1 MRFLDN
7 IIEKNNYPLKMFE
20 RYQKNFRTIGLGIT
34 GLGDM
39 LIMLNMRYG
48 SKESLEYVNDLMDF
62 ISYWT
67 YKASI
72 ALAKEKGTFPYFKA
86 DEFCN
91 SGYLAKKAN
100 KDNKWHT
107 LKEEVRQYGI
117 RNARMIVIAPTGT
130 ISMVF
135 GNNCSSGI
143 EPVFSLEYD
152 RKVHIGGQEEE
163 NIQVIKFKDYAYD
176 LAKQLGIAIDK
187 NIFVTALELPVE
199 DHVNMLKTVAYHSDS
214 SISKTIN
221 IPEDYP
227 FEDTKEVYMECWR
240 NGVKGCTIF
249 RPNPIRYGILISPD
263 NKKSET
269 KVEAVKSENNEIKYD
284 TITPI
289 EKEEIGTTYGTN
301 VKKITSCGKLHIN
314 VARDR
319 EGNLVELYVSGS
331 KGGICMA
338 NINAISR
345 LVSLALRSG
354 IKVDEI
360 VDQLKGIDCR
370 ACMASKARGIQ
381 LDGISCPDIIGK
393 ALQKEYEEGGEWLAT
408 SSFVKENIEE
418 KNNKLQAQIIST
430 KKCPQCGE
438 PIVNNGGC
446 VICLS
451 CGWTKCE

>member
-1 MRFLDN
+1 
-7 IIEKNNYPLKMFE
+7 MFE

-48 SKESLEYVNDLMDF
+48 SKESLEYVDDLMDF

-100 KDNKWHT
+100 KDSKWHT
-107 LKEEVRQYGI
+107 LREEVRQYGI

-176 LAKQLGIAIDK
+176 LAKQLGITIDK
-187 NIFVTALELPVE
+187 NIFITALELPVE

-249 RPNPIRYGILISPD
+249 RPNPIRYGILISQD

-269 KVEAVKSENNEIKYD
+269 KVEAVESENNEIKYN

-354 IKVDEI
+354 IKVEEI

-393 ALQKEYEEGGEWLAT
+393 ALQKEYEEGGGWLAT
-408 SSFVKENIEE
+408 SSFIKENTEE
-418 KNNKLQAQIIST
+418 KNNKLQTQITST

>member
-1 MRFLDN
+1 
-7 IIEKNNYPLKMFE
+7 MFE

-48 SKESLEYVNDLMDF
+48 SKESLEYVDGLMDF

-86 DEFCN
+86 NEFCE
-91 SGYLAKKAN
+91 SGYLAKKAS
-100 KDNKWHT
+100 KDNKWYT

-163 NIQVIKFKDYAYD
+163 NIQVIKFKDYAYN
-176 LAKQLGIAIDK
+176 LAKQMNVTIDK

-221 IPEDYP
+221 IPEEYP

-249 RPNPIRYGILISPD
+249 RPNSIRQGILINP
-263 NKKSET
+263 NEKKEE
-269 KVEAVKSENNEIKYD
+269 KVINDKKDKVKYD
-284 TITPI
+284 SILPI
-289 EKEEIGTTYGTN
+289 EKEELGTTYGTN

-314 VARDR
+314 VARDS
-319 EGNLVELYVSGS
+319 EGNVTELYVSGS

-354 IKVDEI
+354 IKVEEI
-360 VDQLKGIDCR
+360 IDQLKGIDCK
-370 ACMASKARGIQ
+370 ACSASRARGIY

-393 ALQKEYEEGGEWLAT
+393 ALEKDYKEGPFWLKQEIQESPITVKTKIKPEVKLELEE
-408 SSFVKENIEE
+408 SKKEN
-418 KNNKLQAQIIST
+418 
-430 KKCPQCGE
+430 KCPQCGE
-438 PIVNNGGC
+438 KIINNGGC
-446 VICLS
+446 IICLS